1 MRNVFFLNLEGNFN
15 SDETW
20 TFTPA
25 TDKNID
31 KGEEDTIYYYLY
43 SKSLWLLISN

>member
-1 MRNVFFLNLEGNFN
+1 MRNVFLNLEGNFN

-43 SKSLWLLISN
+43 SKSLSLLISN

>member
-1 MRNVFFLNLEGNFN
+1 M
-15 SDETW
+15 DDPW
-20 TFTPA
+20 KFTAA

-43 SKSLWLLISN
+43 SKYLVYIITQIMYFL